1 MTEPDPSSAPA
12 QPPTPAAPKKAA
24 MEVLTIPGETIEEI
38 EGYWLREVYQGDDMP
53 QFTLR
58 SAIMGAL
65 IGCIMCLS
73 NLYVGLKTGWGLGVV
88 ITACILSYAMYGA
101 LVRLAPKLF
110 GPQMSIL
117 ENNAMASTASSAGYS
132 TGGTMVSATAAYLLV
147 TGHHIPWQVL
157 LPWTFFLSALGVFF
171 AIPMKRQMVNVEQ
184 LRFPTGT
191 AAAVTL
197 RSLYAT
203 GREAVLKARALG
215 IAGIVGA
222 AVAWFR
228 DGMAALS
235 LPAIP
240 ASIPIPGKIWGAS
253 LGGLTIQFD
262 NSLIMIAAGAIM
274 GMRVAVSLL
283 IGAVVCWGV
292 LAPWVYTHY
301 HHEVITDLGYRG
313 IVAWTVWTGVSI
325 MVTSSLLQF
334 AMSGKTI
341 VRALS
346 GLFSVFKRSARGSDD
361 PMARIEVPSSWF
373 LGGLVVMSI
382 GTVLTA
388 RWGFHIPVAYAL
400 LAIAMSFVLCLV
412 ACRATGE
419 TDTTP
424 VGALGKITQLTYG
437 VLIPQNMVANLMTAS
452 ITGNTASSSADLLTD
467 LKSGYL
473 LGANPRKQFLAQFV
487 GCFIGTLV
495 IVPVFY
501 LLVPTPDALGGD
513 KFPAPAAQVWEK
525 VARLLATGLDAL
537 HPSARWGMVIG
548 GLIGLA
554 LPLLERMLPQRVKTY
569 VPSATGLG
577 LAFVIPFFNSLS
589 MFLGALIA
597 WLLEKTKPDTAERY
611 VIPVSAGLIAG
622 ESILGIV
629 VALIQA
635 MQ

>member
-1 MTEPDPSSAPA
+1 M
-12 QPPTPAAPKKAA
+12 KKAA
-24 MEVLTIPGETIEEI
+24 MEVLTIPGKTPEEI
-38 EGYWLREVYQGDDMP
+38 ESFWLREVYQGDDMK

-58 SAIMGAL
+58 STLMGAV

-101 LVRLAPKLF
+101 LVRVAPSIF
-110 GPQMSIL
+110 GKQLSIL
-117 ENNAMASTASSAGYS
+117 ENNAMASTASAAGYS
-132 TGGTMVSATAAYLLV
+132 TGGTMVSATSAYLLI
-147 TGHHIPWQVL
+147 THHHIHWHIL

-171 AIPMKRQMVNVEQ
+171 AIPMKRQMVNIEQ
-184 LRFPTGT
+184 LKFPTGT

-203 GREAVLKARALG
+203 GKEAAVQARALG
-215 IAGIVGA
+215 ISGLVGG

-240 ASIPIPGKIWGAS
+240 AAIPIPGRVMGVP
-253 LGGLTIQFD
+253 LTGLTIQFD

-274 GMRVAVSLL
+274 GMRVAISLL

-301 HHEVITDLGYRG
+301 HHEVIHDLGYRG
-313 IVAWTVWTGVSI
+313 IVSWTVWTGVSI
-325 MVTSSLLQF
+325 MVTSALLQF

-341 VRALS
+341 LRALS
-346 GLFSVFKRSARGSDD
+346 GLTSIFSGGARKTDD
-361 PMARIEVPSSWF
+361 PMARIEVPTSWF
-373 LGGLVVMSI
+373 AGGFVIMSI
-382 GTVLTA
+382 GAIVTA
-388 RWGFHIPVAYAL
+388 KWGFHIPVVYSII
-400 LAIAMSFVLCLV
+400 AILMSFVLCLV

-424 VGALGKITQLTYG
+424 IGALGKITQLTYG
-437 VLIPQNMVANLMTAS
+437 VLIPQNMIANLMTAS
-452 ITGNTASSSADLLTD
+452 ITGNTATSSADLLTD

-487 GCFIGTLV
+487 GCIVGTLI

-501 LLVPTPDALGGD
+501 VLVPTASALGGD
-513 KFPAPAAQVWEK
+513 RFPAPAAQVWEK
-525 VARLLATGLDAL
+525 VARLLSAGIDAL

-548 GLIGLA
+548 GLVGLA
-554 LPLLERMLPQRVKTY
+554 LPLLERMLPERAKKW

-577 LAFVIPFFNSLS
+577 LAFVIPFFNSFS
-589 MFLGALIA
+589 MFLGALLA
-597 WLLEKTKPDTAERY
+597 WLLARSKPAVAERF
-611 VIPVSAGLIAG
+611 VIPVSSGLIAG